1 MEIIWNCSFF
11 CKYTKE
17 VGGGQDYIP
26 FEVEVTRNCI
36 SKNTNENLVVF
47 FMMELIL
54 MISLLLIGKSN
65 KTNPHQINGGA
76 IFVLGYILFSKI
88 HIRIKYIIKCLIN

>member
-17 VGGGQDYIP
+17 VGGDQDYIP

-65 KTNPHQINGGA
+65 KTKQIPTKSMVG
-76 IFVLGYILFSKI
+76 LFSF
-88 HIRIKYIIKCLIN
+88 